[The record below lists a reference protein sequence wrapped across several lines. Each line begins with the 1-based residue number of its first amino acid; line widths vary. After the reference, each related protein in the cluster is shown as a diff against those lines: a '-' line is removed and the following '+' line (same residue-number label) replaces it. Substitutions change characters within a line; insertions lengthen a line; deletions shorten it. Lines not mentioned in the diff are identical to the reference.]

1 MKTLILAA
9 LLCALLAQTSA
20 EGFNYF
26 DCLDDWDPI
35 NFRCFKYV
43 PKAMTWADAQK
54 NCLLQNGWLASVRDA
69 KEYAAIQKVIT
80 DAKGTG
86 LIWLG
91 GHDLTQEGKWKWI
104 DGTPFTYT
112 KWRPGQP
119 DNWQGNEDCLH
130 LNAEGKWFW
139 NDLDCQTPLPSVCV
153 RNY

>member
-20 EGFNYF
+20 QASYF
-26 DCLDDWDPI
+26 DCLDVWRPSK
-35 NFRCFKYV
+35 NRCFIYV
-43 PKAMTWADAQK
+43 PKAMSWADAQK

-86 LIWLG
+86 LTWLG
-91 GHDLTQEGKWKWI
+91 GHDITQEGKWIWI
-104 DGTPFTYT
+104 DETPFKYT
-112 KWRPGQP
+112 NWAPVEP
-119 DNWQGNEDCLH
+119 DNYQGNEDCLH
-130 LNAEGKWFW
+130 IFTEGRWFW
-139 NDLDCQTPLPSVCV
+139 NDLDCKNPLPSVCV

>member
-54 NCLLQNGWLASVRDA
+54 NCRSYKANLAYVRDA
-69 KEYAAIQKVIT
+69 KENGKIQEMIRQGKAAWIGST
-80 DAKGTG
+80 DAQK
-86 LIWLG
+86 
-91 GHDLTQEGKWKWI
+91 EGCWSWV
-104 DGTPFTYT
+104 DGSTFTYAN
-112 KWRPGQP
+112 WAPGQP
-119 DNWQGNEDCLH
+119 DNYQGNENCLQIST
-130 LNAEGKWFW
+130 EGKQWSDV
-139 NDLDCQTPLPSVCV
+139 NCDQLLPSVCV

>member
-9 LLCALLAQTSA
+9 LLCALLALDTAQAS
-20 EGFNYF
+20 YF
-26 DCLDDWDPI
+26 DCPNVWRPSK
-35 NFRCFKYV
+35 NRCFTYV
-43 PKAMTWADAQK
+43 PKAMTWPDAEK
-54 NCLLQNGWLASVRDA
+54 NCLLQNGWLASVLDA
-69 KEYAAIQKVIT
+69 EENAVIQKVIS

-91 GHDLTQEGKWKWI
+91 GHDITQEGKWKWI